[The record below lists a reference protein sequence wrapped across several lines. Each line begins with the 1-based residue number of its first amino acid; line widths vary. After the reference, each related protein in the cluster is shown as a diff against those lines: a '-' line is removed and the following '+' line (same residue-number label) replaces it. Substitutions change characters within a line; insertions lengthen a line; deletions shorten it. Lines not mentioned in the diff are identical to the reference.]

1 MERSRRAALF
11 SVPPLWL
18 IGVCLF
24 LPTVRSCDHM
34 ESPAQ
39 LIRGGK
45 WLFMSG
51 MLAPFLLAELL
62 AILIIVMLARGY
74 VGKWIGRATL
84 AVVVASAASPAT
96 LALCDATSQH
106 LDEQAWALLG
116 FAALIGA
123 AVVLWR
129 ARAVTEF
136 ERQAHYLA
144 AFALLNLP
152 LATLLTRILVEDGRR
167 NIGVGGWIYLGA
179 SITLAAIHLRRRRRR
194 GMLAA

>member
-84 AVVVASAASPAT
+84 ALVIGCAASPVI
-96 LALCDATSQH
+96 LAVCDVTSHH
-106 LDEQAWALLG
+106 LGEQAWALAG
-116 FAALIGA
+116 FGAVAAA

-129 ARAVTEF
+129 ARAVTAF
-136 ERQAHYLA
+136 ARQAHYLA
-144 AFALLNLP
+144 AFAFLNLP
-152 LATLLTRILVEDGRR
+152 LALLLVRILVEDGRR
-167 NIGVGGWIYLGA
+167 NVGIGGWIYLGA
-179 SITLAAIHLRRRRRR
+179 SATLAAIHARALFVITRE
-194 GMLAA
+194 

>member
-39 LIRGGK
+39 LVRGQP
-45 WLFMSG
+45 LFMGG
-51 MLAPFLLAELL
+51 MLSPFLLAELL
-62 AILIIVMLARGY
+62 AILVIVTLARGH

-84 AVVVASAASPAT
+84 ALVVLTAASPAI
-96 LALCDATSQH
+96 LGVCDVASRRIE
-106 LDEQAWALLG
+106 EQAWGLVAFG
-116 FAALIGA
+116 AIVAA

-129 ARAVTEF
+129 ARRVTAF
-136 ERQAHYLA
+136 GRQAHLLA
-144 AFALLNLP
+144 AFAFLNLP

-167 NIGVGGWIYLGA
+167 NVGVGGWIYLGA
-179 SITLAAIHLRRRRRR
+179 SLTLVAIHARNLFVITRE
-194 GMLAA
+194 